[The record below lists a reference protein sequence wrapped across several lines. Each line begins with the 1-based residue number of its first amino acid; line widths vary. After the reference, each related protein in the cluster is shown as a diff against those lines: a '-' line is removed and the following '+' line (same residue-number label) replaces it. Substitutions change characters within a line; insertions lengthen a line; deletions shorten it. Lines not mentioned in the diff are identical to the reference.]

1 MKMMFAP
8 VMKLRCNSSDRLH
21 SQFVIRQQSIH
32 LREKSIAGPTER
44 SRASPPA
51 KLEEGLALF
60 DEDDVCAGMLS
71 FAAAVQTGCI
81 HSSLSGSEASI
92 FVRKA
97 LRVRP
102 RDRVTAACR
111 LRKLAGKDLRFSM
124 KMMFAPVYGA
134 SLQPV

>member
-1 MKMMFAP
+1 MKMTFAP

-44 SRASPPA
+44 SRSGGLPPA
-51 KLEEGLALF
+51 QARREGLALF

-81 HSSLSGSEASI
+81 HSSLSGSEHLS
-92 FVRKA
+92 
-97 LRVRP
+97 
-102 RDRVTAACR
+102 
-111 LRKLAGKDLRFSM
+111 S
-124 KMMFAPVYGA
+124 
-134 SLQPV
+134 